1 MKFPRHKLYI
11 DFKTLIISFITILL
25 TKEKISKNYFKLQDS
40 FRKYFN
46 IKNIY
51 FLSTWRLG
59 FYFVL
64 KSFNLQKDSEVI
76 ITGIGIPDKINSILL
91 AGLKPI
97 FVELDLDTHNIDI
110 DDLKKKINNK
120 TKVIH
125 VTYLSGIIPDMKKI
139 KEIPKRKAT

>member
-11 DFKTLIISFITILL
+11 DFKTLIISFITILF

-76 ITGIGIPDKINSILL
+76 ITGIGIPDKIFSKFRSN
-91 AGLKPI
+91 
-97 FVELDLDTHNIDI
+97 F
-110 DDLKKKINNK
+110 
-120 TKVIH
+120 
-125 VTYLSGIIPDMKKI
+125 
-139 KEIPKRKAT
+139 